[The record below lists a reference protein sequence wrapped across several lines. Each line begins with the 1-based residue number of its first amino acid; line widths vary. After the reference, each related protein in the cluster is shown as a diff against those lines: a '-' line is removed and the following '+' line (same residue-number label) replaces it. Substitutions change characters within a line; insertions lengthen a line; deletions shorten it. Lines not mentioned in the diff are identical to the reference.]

1 VWAAVDKQMFL
12 DQALNRRQR
21 VVESGD

>member
-12 DQALNRRQR
+12 DQALDRRQR